1 MRALW
6 ITSGIVVWALHFT
19 VIYGFAAIACA
30 RGFAGAVPWAIGAA
44 TVLAATLTV
53 VIMVRGY
60 ARRSEFVHWMAT
72 ALAALS
78 LVAIL
83 FQSAPVLWFPNCGS
97 LP

>member
-30 RGFAGAVPWAIGAA
+30 RGFAAAVPWAVGAA
-44 TVLAATLTV
+44 TTVAALLAV
-53 VIMVRGY
+53 VIMVRSY
-60 ARRSEFVHWMAT
+60 ARRSEFVHWMA
-72 ALAALS
+72 ASLAALS

-83 FQSAPVLWFPNCGS
+83 FEAAPVLWFPNCGS

>member
-1 MRALW
+1 
-6 ITSGIVVWALHFT
+6 
-19 VIYGFAAIACA
+19 
-30 RGFAGAVPWAIGAA
+30 
-44 TVLAATLTV
+44 
-53 VIMVRGY
+53 MVRSY

-83 FQSAPVLWFPNCGS
+83 FQTAPVLWFPNCGS